1 MFSPM
6 LAVPCFQNINPKHLA
21 GCGLAGGWSLHLATG
36 LIAGAFQIVQALKPI
51 TSITMM
57 RVRVRVARGWHTSS
71 ISFHKMSD
79 IVLLP

>member
-1 MFSPM
+1 MKPTGMMFSPM

-51 TSITMM
+51 TMM
-57 RVRVRVARGWHTSS
+57 RARVCVC
-71 ISFHKMSD
+71 
-79 IVLLP
+79 V

>member
-1 MFSPM
+1 MKPTGMMFSPM

-51 TSITMM
+51 TMM
-57 RVRVRVARGWHTSS
+57 RACVCVRVAGRLAHF
-71 ISFHKMSD
+71 IYL
-79 IVLLP
+79 I